1 MAIQEVEIKEI
12 QGWDKWAE
20 KYKPIP
26 NKFSKHNELMYE
38 TFGEELEFIKT
49 VNNAH
54 VWTWVQGDMSDLI
67 VAGIS
72 FVNRLGYYV
81 TEVPWTDIDE
91 YVLLSVEL
99 ECDCYSEDDDV
110 MESRSGEYG
119 DPDCD
124 KCEGAGLYTEYVG

>member
-1 MAIQEVEIKEI
+1 MAIKEVEIKEI
-12 QGWDKWAE
+12 QGWSAWE
-20 KYKPIP
+20 QKYKPIP

-67 VAGIS
+67 VAGFS

-91 YVLLSVEL
+91 YVLLSVEK
-99 ECDCYSEDDDV
+99 ECDCYSEDEDV
-110 MESRSGEYG
+110 MATRNDEYG
-119 DPDCD
+119 DPACTM
-124 KCEGAGLYTEYVG
+124 CEGSGLVTEYVD

>member
-1 MAIQEVEIKEI
+1 MQEI

-91 YVLLSVEL
+91 YVLLSVEV
-99 ECDCYSEDDDV
+99 ECECYDEEAMDN
-110 MESRSGEYG
+110 GERDEHG
-119 DPDCD
+119 DPNCT
-124 KCEGAGLYTEYVG
+124 KCEGYGMITEYV